1 LTADRRRR
9 KQGIGKPFVLFDLGE
24 TLVDLKELLVSL
36 ATNLANRY
44 PNLQAEVGDI
54 VRRWIVVGSRA
65 MPRAPGQPF
74 APEFEVASRVM
85 AQLLRDRGILLTDAA
100 AGTILRE
107 GWDDFETRVRF
118 VGGVTED
125 WLREIRELSAGLAIV
140 TDGDRENVERLLRRL
155 PLAPYF
161 KAIVTSEDVRSYKPN
176 APIYERALRALGA
189 SPSRTLF
196 ISDSAQDLRGAADLG
211 MATALLGRPLIDVSN
226 ELPSGSL
233 HLAEPR
239 QLPAILQQFART
251 GEFRPAGM
259 A

>member
-1 LTADRRRR
+1 MTVDHSLRERGTE
-9 KQGIGKPFVLFDLGE
+9 KPFVLFDLGE

-44 PNLQAEVGDI
+44 PNLQADVGDV
-54 VRRWIVVGSRA
+54 VRRWIVEGSRA

-74 APEFEVASRVM
+74 VAELEVASRVM
-85 AQLLRDRGILLTDAA
+85 AQLLGERGVHLSDAE

-125 WLREIRELSAGLAIV
+125 WLREVRGLSAGLAIV

-161 KAIVTSEDVRSYKPN
+161 QAIVTSEDVRSYKPN

-196 ISDSAQDLRGAADLG
+196 VSDSAQDLRGAADLG
-211 MATALLGRPLIDVSN
+211 MATCLLGRPPIDVSSD
-226 ELPSGSL
+226 LPSGSM
-233 HLAEPR
+233 HLYEPR
-239 QLPAILQQFART
+239 QLPAILQQYART
-251 GEFRPAGM
+251 GEFRIADT

>member
-1 LTADRRRR
+1 LTDVEKPRED
-9 KQGIGKPFVLFDLGE
+9 KSGKPFVLFDLGE
-24 TLVDLKELLVSL
+24 TLVDLQELLVAL

-44 PNLQAEVGDI
+44 PNLQADVGHI
-54 VRRWIVVGSRA
+54 VRRWIVVGSQA
-65 MPRAPGQPF
+65 MPRSPGQPF

-85 AQLLRDRGILLTDAA
+85 AQLLRDRGIRLTDAE

-125 WLREIRELSAGLAIV
+125 WLREIHGLSAGLAIV

-161 KAIVTSEDVRSYKPN
+161 QAIVTSEDVRSYKPN
-176 APIYERALRALGA
+176 APIYERALRALEA

-196 ISDSAQDLRGAADLG
+196 VSDSAQDLRGAAELG
-211 MATALLGRPLIDVSN
+211 IATALLGRPLIDVSSD
-226 ELPSGSL
+226 LPAGSFRL
-233 HLAEPR
+233 TEPR
-239 QLPAILQQFART
+239 QLSQILQQYART
-251 GEFRPAGM
+251 GEFRPAGT